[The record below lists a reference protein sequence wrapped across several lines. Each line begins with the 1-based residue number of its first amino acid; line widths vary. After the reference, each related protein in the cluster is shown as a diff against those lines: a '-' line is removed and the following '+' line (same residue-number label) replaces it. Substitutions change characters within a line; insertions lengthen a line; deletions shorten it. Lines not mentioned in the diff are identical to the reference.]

1 MIRVFLSMFTISVL
15 VGCSTTVP
23 YVSKYRIESNLQN
36 REFDSN
42 KCKNI
47 SLKVAHA
54 FSPNAL
60 KTLNMNYAVG
70 YDREYTY
77 TQSQWADSPNNL
89 ITEEL
94 IEMLRDSGLF
104 KSVQSSK
111 SRSNSK
117 LLLETNIEDFMQYF
131 SADENNSYSNVAM
144 TITLID
150 TKSNKIVSSKHFKN
164 RVGASSAN
172 ANGGV
177 SALNKA
183 LVNVLS
189 EVRKYMAG
197 VCK

>member
-1 MIRVFLSMFTISVL
+1 MIRLFLSMLTFFVL

-23 YVSKYRIESNLQN
+23 YISKFIIKSNLQN
-36 REFDSN
+36 REFDSK
-42 KCKNI
+42 KCKDI

-54 FSPNAL
+54 FSPNVL
-60 KTLNMNYAVG
+60 KTLNMNYVVG
-70 YDREYTY
+70 ADKEYTY

-111 SRSNSK
+111 SRSDSE

-131 SADENNSYSNVAM
+131 SVDENSSYSNIAI
-144 TITLID
+144 TLTLID
-150 TKSNKIVSSKHFKN
+150 TKSNRIVSSKHFKN
-164 RVGASSAN
+164 RVVASSAD

-177 SALNKA
+177 NALNEA
-183 LVNVLS
+183 LVNVLL